1 MKAGDIVAT
10 TGNRF
15 IQLTTVSRWS
25 HVAIAIDENNVLEA
39 TPAGVIIRTL
49 DQCVAE
55 AKAAYVFERP
65 KNLALGDDARGD
77 LKKRAIELSS
87 EGRRYS
93 FWRAGYSGLT
103 HIFRNIF
110 IGFALI
116 LFSMS
121 LFLFFYQGDIKN
133 SYAFLLLSL
142 VALVFGLPLSITTG
156 MTRQFNEWLESLDA
170 PSWLGNS
177 LKKQY
182 CSQLVFDIDQSMSSR
197 FLDRESTL
205 YELRPKDVVNACMRQ
220 KWNRVMIK

>member
-1 MKAGDIVAT
+1 
-10 TGNRF
+10 
-15 IQLTTVSRWS
+15 
-25 HVAIAIDENNVLEA
+25 
-39 TPAGVIIRTL
+39 
-49 DQCVAE
+49 
-55 AKAAYVFERP
+55 
-65 KNLALGDDARGD
+65 
-77 LKKRAIELSS
+77 
-87 EGRRYS
+87 
-93 FWRAGYSGLT
+93 
-103 HIFRNIF
+103 
-110 IGFALI
+110 
-116 LFSMS
+116 MS
-121 LFLFFYQGDIKN
+121 LFFFFYQGDMKN

-156 MTRQFNEWLESLDA
+156 MTRQFNEWLESWDA